1 MVVLSLTPE
10 NVVPAAI
17 AVGAVQASL
26 YDVPGGYRAVMFDRF
41 TGVKDTVCQNSAHLL
56 APLLT

>member
-1 MVVLSLTPE
+1 MSWDI
-10 NVVPAAI
+10 VPAAI

-41 TGVKDTVCQNSAHLL
+41 TGVKDTVCLNRARLTGL
-56 APLLT
+56 A